1 MTLHLKEIEQSDG
14 DDVYEM
20 FQELPKFELGSENIA
35 NGMTKIQFE
44 DYKKKLVDNSK
55 GLNLKT
61 VINNQKIEYVLYRDG
76 YPIGRIALRLKLNK
90 YGREHY
96 GHIGYSIRSSERG
109 KGYGNVMLGLA
120 LAKARNKGMKEV
132 LLQCNKDNL
141 ASQKVIENN
150 GGIKFKENESYYYR
164 IILTEIAA

>member
-1 MTLHLKEIEQSDG
+1 
-14 DDVYEM
+14 
-20 FQELPKFELGSENIA
+20 
-35 NGMTKIQFE
+35 
-44 DYKKKLVDNSK
+44 
-55 GLNLKT
+55 
-61 VINNQKIEYVLYRDG
+61 
-76 YPIGRIALRLKLNK
+76 
-90 YGREHY
+90 
-96 GHIGYSIRSSERG
+96 
-109 KGYGNVMLGLA
+109 MLGLA